1 MRYPILEKG
10 RLTGVVSLMIRTEA
24 FLEATGLDQVQAY
37 RIVCRGQEAETK
49 GELGDQYRE
58 VRLKLPST
66 EWLIQYR

>member
-1 MRYPILEKG
+1 
-10 RLTGVVSLMIRTEA
+10 MIRTEA